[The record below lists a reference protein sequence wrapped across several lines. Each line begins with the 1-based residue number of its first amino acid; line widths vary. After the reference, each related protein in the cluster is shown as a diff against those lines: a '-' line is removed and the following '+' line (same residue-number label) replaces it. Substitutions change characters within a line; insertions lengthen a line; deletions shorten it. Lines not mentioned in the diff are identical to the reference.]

1 MLKGNILSR
10 KTKLISIVVLM
21 VFITYICISTFLQIK
36 ESYAAQSTEGYS
48 SKINNYPGYKELIDN
63 LKAKYPNWQFK
74 ILYTGLDWNQVIKNE
89 TSAAHGRNLVYYDKT
104 GAWICSTC
112 GNKAYD
118 TGKWRCASEVAVS
131 YYMDPRN
138 WLNEDYIFQFEN
150 LKYDSSTQTIDGVNK
165 IINNAPWMRGSQIT
179 YTKTDGSTA
188 TINKSYAQ
196 VIMEAAQASNI
207 SPYHL
212 ASRIVQEQGSNSTA
226 SSTGKGTYS
235 GYVGY
240 YNFYNIN
247 ATGRGN
253 AAVISNA
260 LSYARRKGWTDPE
273 TAIKGGAAWIAS
285 GYINVGQSTLYLQKY
300 DVDNSD
306 GKLYYHQY
314 MGNISAAVSES
325 TSVKKSYSSLGML
338 NNSFTF
344 VIPVFENMPTEKCGS
359 PNGSSIITQNVK
371 VTGTDVK
378 VRTAP
383 SLLGTV
389 LTKVNTGDVLLRIEC
404 GATQVSGYYWDKVVL
419 SSGVKGYIAR
429 NYITQIAD
437 VTNANISAVSNTSVN
452 LRNGPGTSDT
462 KIVTTLIS
470 GQAVTIIEKG
480 TYNNING
487 FNWVRVKLA
496 NGTQGYIADKYLTE
510 IGNNPTPNPSYKIAT
525 IKCDSGKVRIRAQAT
540 TSSGVVT
547 SLSKGTT
554 VTIMQENVAQAN
566 GYTWDKIV
574 TSDGLEGYVANQ
586 YLNKD
591 GGSDNNK
598 GDDNKNDNDKGNDN
612 NNNDNNNNV
621 KTGDCNGDGVINSG
635 DLLALKKYL
644 LKTLNITDQ
653 SIIKAMDV
661 NKDGAINS
669 GDLLLIKKH
678 LLGTYTISN

>member
-1 MLKGNILSR
+1 MLKNNILS
-10 KTKLISIVVLM
+10 KKNEVISVVILIIFVMYL
-21 VFITYICISTFLQIK
+21 CISNIIQIK
-36 ESYAAQSTEGYS
+36 SYAAQSTQDYS

-63 LKAKYPNWQFK
+63 LKAKYPNWKFK

-89 TSAAHGRNLVYYDKT
+89 TSASHGRNLVYYDKT

-112 GNKAYD
+112 GDKAYD

-150 LKYDSSTQTIDGVNK
+150 LNYDSSTQTIDGINK
-165 IINNAPWMRGSQIT
+165 IINNAHWMRGSQIT

-196 VIMEAAQASNI
+196 VIIEAAQASNI

-247 ATGRGN
+247 ATGSGN

-260 LSYARRKGWTDPE
+260 LSYAKRKGWTDPE

-314 MGNISAAVSES
+314 MGNISAAASES
-325 TSVKKSYSSLGML
+325 ISVKKSYSSLGML

-359 PNGSSIITQNVK
+359 PDGSSVITQNVK

-389 LTKVNTGDVLLRIEC
+389 LTKVNTGDILLRIEC

-419 SSGVKGYIAR
+419 PSGVKGYIAR

-452 LRNGPGTSDT
+452 LRNGPGTTDT

-510 IGNNPTPNPSYKIAT
+510 IGNNPTPNLSYKIAT

-554 VTIMQENVAQAN
+554 VTIMQENVAQAD

-574 TSDGLEGYVANQ
+574 TSDGIEGYVANQ

-591 GGSDNNK
+591 GGSDN
-598 GDDNKNDNDKGNDN
+598 GNDN
-612 NNNDNNNNV
+612 NDNNSDGKDFMRGDVNGNNMLDPADYV
-621 KTGDCNGDGVINSG
+621 LIKNHIMGIKSLT
-635 DLLALKKYL
+635 
-644 LKTLNITDQ
+644 TDQ
-653 SIIKAMDV
+653 QKIADYNQNGEIDPADYV
-661 NKDGAINS
+661 
-669 GDLLLIKKH
+669 LIKKE
-678 LLGTYTISN
+678 IMK

>member
-247 ATGRGN
+247 ATGSGN

-260 LSYARRKGWTDPE
+260 LRYAKRKGWTDPE

-359 PNGSSIITQNVK
+359 PNGSSVITQNVK

-452 LRNGPGTSDT
+452 LRNGP
-462 KIVTTLIS
+462 LIS

-612 NNNDNNNNV
+612 NNNV

>member
-112 GNKAYD
+112 GDKAYD

-226 SSTGKGTYS
+226 SSTGKGTY
-235 GYVGY
+235 
-240 YNFYNIN
+240 
-247 ATGRGN
+247 RG
-253 AAVISNA
+253 SNA
-260 LSYARRKGWTDPE
+260 LRYAKRKGWTDPE

-314 MGNISAAVSES
+314 MGNISAAASES

-359 PNGSSIITQNVK
+359 PNGSSVITQNVK

-452 LRNGPGTSDT
+452 LRNGPGTSNT

-510 IGNNPTPNPSYKIAT
+510 IGNSPTPNPSYKIAT

-591 GGSDNNK
+591 GGSDNN
-598 GDDNKNDNDKGNDN
+598 NDN
-612 NNNDNNNNV
+612 NGNNNDGN
-621 KTGDCNGDGVINSG
+621 KDFMRG
-635 DLLALKKYL
+635 
-644 LKTLNITDQ
+644 
-653 SIIKAMDV
+653 DV
-661 NKDGAINS
+661 NGNNMLDPADYVLIKNHIMGVKSLNADQQKIADYNQNGEIDPA
-669 GDLLLIKKH
+669 DYVLIKKE
-678 LLGTYTISN
+678 IMK

>member
-1 MLKGNILSR
+1 
-10 KTKLISIVVLM
+10 
-21 VFITYICISTFLQIK
+21 
-36 ESYAAQSTEGYS
+36 
-48 SKINNYPGYKELIDN
+48 
-63 LKAKYPNWQFK
+63 
-74 ILYTGLDWNQVIKNE
+74 
-89 TSAAHGRNLVYYDKT
+89 
-104 GAWICSTC
+104 
-112 GNKAYD
+112 
-118 TGKWRCASEVAVS
+118 
-131 YYMDPRN
+131 MDPRN
-138 WLNEDYIFQFEN
+138 FLYEDYIFQFEN

-247 ATGRGN
+247 ATGSGN

-260 LSYARRKGWTDPE
+260 LRYAKRKGWTDPE

-359 PNGSSIITQNVK
+359 PNGSSVITQNVK

-452 LRNGPGTSDT
+452 LRNGPGTSNT

>member
-1 MLKGNILSR
+1 
-10 KTKLISIVVLM
+10 
-21 VFITYICISTFLQIK
+21 
-36 ESYAAQSTEGYS
+36 
-48 SKINNYPGYKELIDN
+48 
-63 LKAKYPNWQFK
+63 
-74 ILYTGLDWNQVIKNE
+74 
-89 TSAAHGRNLVYYDKT
+89 
-104 GAWICSTC
+104 
-112 GNKAYD
+112 
-118 TGKWRCASEVAVS
+118 
-131 YYMDPRN
+131 
-138 WLNEDYIFQFEN
+138 
-150 LKYDSSTQTIDGVNK
+150 
-165 IINNAPWMRGSQIT
+165 
-179 YTKTDGSTA
+179 
-188 TINKSYAQ
+188 
-196 VIMEAAQASNI
+196 MEAAQASNI

-247 ATGRGN
+247 ATGSGN

-260 LSYARRKGWTDPE
+260 LRYAKRKGWTDPE

-591 GGSDNNK
+591 GGSDNN
-598 GDDNKNDNDKGNDN
+598 NDN
-612 NNNDNNNNV
+612 NGNNNDGNKNFMR
-621 KTGDCNGDGVINSG
+621 G
-635 DLLALKKYL
+635 
-644 LKTLNITDQ
+644 
-653 SIIKAMDV
+653 DV
-661 NKDGAINS
+661 NGNNMLDPADYVLIKNHIMGVKSLNADQQKIADYNQNGEIDPA
-669 GDLLLIKKH
+669 DYVLIKKE
-678 LLGTYTISN
+678 IMK

>member
-21 VFITYICISTFLQIK
+21 VFITYICISTILQIK

-188 TINKSYAQ
+188 T
-196 VIMEAAQASNI
+196 MEAAQASNI

-359 PNGSSIITQNVK
+359 PNGSSVITQNVK

-437 VTNANISAVSNTSVN
+437 VTNVNISAVSNTSVN
-452 LRNGPGTSDT
+452 LRNGPGTSNT

-591 GGSDNNK
+591 GESDNNK

>member
-1 MLKGNILSR
+1 
-10 KTKLISIVVLM
+10 
-21 VFITYICISTFLQIK
+21 
-36 ESYAAQSTEGYS
+36 
-48 SKINNYPGYKELIDN
+48 
-63 LKAKYPNWQFK
+63 
-74 ILYTGLDWNQVIKNE
+74 
-89 TSAAHGRNLVYYDKT
+89 
-104 GAWICSTC
+104 
-112 GNKAYD
+112 
-118 TGKWRCASEVAVS
+118 
-131 YYMDPRN
+131 
-138 WLNEDYIFQFEN
+138 
-150 LKYDSSTQTIDGVNK
+150 
-165 IINNAPWMRGSQIT
+165 
-179 YTKTDGSTA
+179 
-188 TINKSYAQ
+188 
-196 VIMEAAQASNI
+196 
-207 SPYHL
+207 
-212 ASRIVQEQGSNSTA
+212 
-226 SSTGKGTYS
+226 
-235 GYVGY
+235 
-240 YNFYNIN
+240 
-247 ATGRGN
+247 
-253 AAVISNA
+253 
-260 LSYARRKGWTDPE
+260 
-273 TAIKGGAAWIAS
+273 
-285 GYINVGQSTLYLQKY
+285 
-300 DVDNSD
+300 
-306 GKLYYHQY
+306 

-359 PNGSSIITQNVK
+359 PNGSSVITQNVK

-437 VTNANISAVSNTSVN
+437 VTNVNISAVSNTSVN
-452 LRNGPGTSDT
+452 LRNGPGTSNT

-591 GGSDNNK
+591 GESDNNK